1 MPIDPQIQTLLDK
14 GTGVPATHT
23 LPVEV
28 ARAQY
33 EARIVLMAP
42 AAEIAAVEERTIDG
56 PGGPLRIRI
65 YTPHGAGPFPL
76 LVFFHGSGFVLCSLD
91 THDGMCRNLCAGGES
106 VVASV
111 DYRLAPEHK
120 FPAGID
126 DCLHATRWAAAHAA
140 ALGANPARV
149 AVAGDSAGA
158 NMAAVTALRVH
169 DEGGPALC
177 GQLLLYPVTDYH
189 TPGTPSY
196 EENAEGYGLTRDTM
210 KWFWKHYLNDE
221 SEAAHPHASPLRAQN
236 VSGLPPTLVI
246 TAEYDPLRDEGE
258 RYAEKLSAAGV
269 PTALT
274 RYDGVNHGFMFW
286 VGVVDKAGVAMNEAC
301 EWLRGVIAGSHLPQP

>member
-1 MPIDPQIQTLLDK
+1 MPVDPQIQVLLDR

-23 LPVEV
+23 LPVDV

-33 EARIVLMAP
+33 EARIALMAP
-42 AAEIAAVEERTIDG
+42 PAGIAGVREQTIDG
-56 PGGPLRIRI
+56 PSDQLRIRI

-91 THDGMCRNLCAGGES
+91 THDGMCRNLCAGAGC

-120 FPAGID
+120 FPAGLE
-126 DCLHATRWAAAHAA
+126 DCLHATRWVALHAGQ
-140 ALGANPARV
+140 LGGDPSRIV
-149 AVAGDSAGA
+149 VGGDSAGG
-158 NMAAVTALRVH
+158 NMAAVTAIRVR

-210 KWFWKHYLNDE
+210 KWFWAHYLRDP
-221 SEAAHPHASPLRAQN
+221 SEGTNSHASPLRALDL
-236 VSGLPPTLVI
+236 SSLPPALVI

-258 RYAEKLSAAGV
+258 IYAKKLRTAGV
-269 PTALT
+269 PTALS

-286 VGVVDKAGVAMNEAC
+286 VGIVDKADAAMNEAC
-301 EWLRGVIAGSHLPQP
+301 EWLRDLFAGPR

>member
-1 MPIDPQIQTLLDK
+1 MPVDPQIQALLDR

-23 LPVEV
+23 LPVDV

-33 EARIVLMAP
+33 EARIALMPAP
-42 AAEIAAVEERTIDG
+42 AEIAGVHEQTIDG

-65 YTPHGAGPFPL
+65 YTPHGTGPFPL

-91 THDGMCRNLCAGGES
+91 THDGMCRNLCAGAGC

-111 DYRLAPEHK
+111 DYRLAPENK
-120 FPAGID
+120 FPAGIE
-126 DCLHATRWAAAHAA
+126 DCLYGTRWAAAHAA
-140 ALGANPARV
+140 ELGANLMRI

-158 NMAAVTALRVH
+158 NIAAVTGLRVR
-169 DEGGPALC
+169 DEGGPTLC

-210 KWFWKHYLNDE
+210 QWFWAHYLSDD
-221 SEAAHPHASPLRAQN
+221 SQGRHPHASPLRAPDL
-236 VSGLPPTLVI
+236 SGLPPALVI

-258 RYAEKLSAAGV
+258 FYAERLRTAGV

-286 VGVVDKAGVAMNEAC
+286 VGVVDKAGVAMNEAGD
-301 EWLRGVIAGSHLPQP
+301 WLRGVFAGPY